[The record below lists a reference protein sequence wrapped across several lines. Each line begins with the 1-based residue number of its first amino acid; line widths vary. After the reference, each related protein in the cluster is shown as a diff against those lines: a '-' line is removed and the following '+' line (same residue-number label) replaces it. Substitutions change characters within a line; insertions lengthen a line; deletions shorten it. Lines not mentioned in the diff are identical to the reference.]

1 MYIIGVDLCHLLI
14 YSPTDH
20 VYIKIKRDETF
31 LSETIPRLEYFY
43 FNYYI
48 KLFSNLKDNNAE
60 LTNVLVS

>member
-48 KLFSNLKDNNAE
+48 KLFSNFFY
-60 LTNVLVS
+60 